1 VRLFASDR
9 LTSAFAVGACASV
22 GLLSWF
28 GYRAVAESRNKS
40 LVLAERQSSE
50 AADLVLAA
58 LTRDM
63 SGVQTL
69 VLTSPLWNQ
78 FVTEHPHEVNDL
90 VASAFARYAYPDT
103 FFAWRAGSPVDRAA
117 FFHRVERRPAWLR
130 GEASNMAFPVV
141 IDYQSDAA
149 NALLRRIESDASRG
163 RNVSVFELPLD
174 GVPYQVVTQ
183 LVYDDVYRQRLSRI
197 VGFTVDLSWARGH
210 YFSELTKQ
218 VWSIGRG
225 PETGLVMHIRDGDG
239 RIVAG
244 TGFDSRGAL
253 THQRTFDLLFLDAD
267 SAFPISRGYVPQ
279 TWSVAV
285 SSAGSRSLFQASTD
299 ANRVLAFA
307 GLSGLIFAIGLILT
321 WRAGRAS
328 ARLAAMR
335 SDFVSAVTH
344 ELKTPIATITAAAE
358 TLAKDRLTGMSVHTC
373 GRIVMMEAGRLARL
387 VENLLAYSRIA
398 DIADTYSFG
407 PIDVAAIFNDVQED
421 FEARLDRHGF
431 ELDLTVAPATRPVR
445 GDRFALRLLFGNL
458 VDNAIKYSD
467 ARRAVSLRAASSAGR
482 VTVEVVDSGTGIPED
497 ELPHV
502 VKKFA
507 RGRRAAGGGSGLGL
521 AIATRIAED
530 HGGNLQIRSAVGTGT
545 TVTVTLPAA

>member
-28 GYRAVAESRNKS
+28 GYRAVAESHNKS
-40 LVLAERQSSE
+40 LVLAERQASE
-50 AADLVLAA
+50 AADLLLAA

-117 FFHRVERRPAWLR
+117 FFHRVERRPAWLT
-130 GEASNMAFPVV
+130 GAASNTAFPVV
-141 IDYQSDAA
+141 IDYQSETA

-225 PETGLVMHIRDGDG
+225 PETGLAMHIRDSDG
-239 RIVAG
+239 RMVAG
-244 TGFDSRGAL
+244 TAFDSRGAL

-307 GLSGLIFAIGLILT
+307 GLSGLTFAIGLILT

-407 PIDVAAIFNDVQED
+407 SIDVAAIFNDIQED

-467 ARRAVSLRAASSAGR
+467 DRRAVSLRAASSAGR

-530 HGGNLQIRSAVGTGT
+530 HGGNLRIRSAVGTGT

>member
-1 VRLFASDR
+1 VRFFPSDR
-9 LTSAFAVGACASV
+9 LTNAFAVGACASV
-22 GLLSWF
+22 ALLCWF
-28 GYRAVAESRNKS
+28 GYRAVAESRHKS

-50 AADLVLAA
+50 TADLLLAA

-78 FVTEHPHEVNDL
+78 FATDHPHEVNDL
-90 VASAFARYAYPDT
+90 VASAFARFAYPDAL
-103 FFAWRAGSPVDRAA
+103 FAWRSDAPVDRTA
-117 FFHRVERRPAWLR
+117 FFYRVERRPAWLKVQTH
-130 GEASNMAFPVV
+130 GAAFPVL
-141 IDYQSDAA
+141 IDRQPEAA
-149 NALLRRIESDASRG
+149 GTILRRIEADAARG
-163 RNVSVFELPLD
+163 RNISFFEVQLD
-174 GVPYQVVTQ
+174 RVPYQVVAQ
-183 LVYDDVYRQRLSRI
+183 LVYSDAYRQRLSSVI
-197 VGFTVDLSWARGH
+197 GFTVNLHWIREH
-210 YFSELTKQ
+210 YFSELAKQ
-218 VWSIGRG
+218 VWSIGHG
-225 PETGLVMHIRDGDG
+225 PEAGLVMHIRDREGKV
-239 RIVAG
+239 VAG
-244 TGFDSRGAL
+244 AGFDDRATL
-253 THQRTFDLLFLDAD
+253 TQQRTFDLLFLDAE
-267 SAFPISRGYVPQ
+267 SAFPMSSGFVPE

-285 SSAGSRSLFQASTD
+285 SGAGSAFLFQDARD

-307 GLSGLIFAIGLILT
+307 GLSGLVFAVGLILT

-344 ELKTPIATITAAAE
+344 ELKTPIATIKAAAE

-387 VENLLAYSRIA
+387 VENLLAYSRIT
-398 DIADTYSFG
+398 DVADTYSFA
-407 PIDVAAIFNDVQED
+407 PVEVAAIFNDIQED

-431 ELDLTVAPATRPVR
+431 ELDLMVAPATRPVR

-467 ARRAVSLRAASSAGR
+467 TRRTVSLRAASSDGR
-482 VTVEVVDSGTGIPED
+482 VIVDVIDSGIGIPED
-497 ELPHV
+497 ELPNV

-521 AIATRIAED
+521 AIASRIADD
-530 HGGNLQIRSAVGTGT
+530 HGGTLQIRSAVGAGT